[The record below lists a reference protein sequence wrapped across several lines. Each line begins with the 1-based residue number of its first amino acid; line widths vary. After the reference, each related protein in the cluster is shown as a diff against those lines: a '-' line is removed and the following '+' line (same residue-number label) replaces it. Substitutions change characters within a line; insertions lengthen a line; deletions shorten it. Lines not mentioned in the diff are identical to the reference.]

1 MTVDSAEAFFLDMTV
16 YNVVREIDEL
26 SKAIRDQRYA
36 EFLAREHT
44 VAELERAEALLSCL
58 IATLRKKL
66 ILEAVPMTT
75 DAVIIDLTK
84 RLGK

>member
-1 MTVDSAEAFFLDMTV
+1 MTVDSAEAFYLDMTS
-16 YNVVREIDEL
+16 YSLVREIDEL
-26 SKAIRDQRYA
+26 SKALRDERFV
-36 EFLAREHT
+36 EFLSREHT
-44 VAELERAEALLSCL
+44 VNELERAEALLSCL
-58 IATLRKKL
+58 ITKLRKRL